1 MYDVIVVGGGPIGS
15 YVACKLAA
23 QGHRVLVLE
32 RKSRAGEKVCCTGII
47 GQECVDTF
55 AIEDKLILL
64 RVNSASLFS
73 PSGNRL
79 HLRREE
85 PQACILDRIAFD
97 IAMTERAQHAG
108 ADYHF
113 NSRVSDVTI
122 EKDRALVITSCEG
135 KEYKTTAKS
144 VVIAGGFTPGF
155 IGRLGL
161 GLFRDFTIGVQVEVK
176 TPGTEEVEVYFGD
189 VAPGFFGWIVPTT
202 PSKARVGLMSRE
214 KPGLYLRKWLEQLAS
229 RGKIASADVKISY
242 GGIPLKPLTRTYGER
257 VIVVGNAAGQVKPTS
272 GGGIY
277 YGLISAEIAAETL
290 HQALADDDLSARRL
304 ARYERGW
311 RKKLGR
317 ELRTGY
323 WARKLFE
330 RLSNRQI
337 DRLFETVK
345 AGGIDEAL
353 LKVEDLSFDWHGRT
367 IVSLL
372 KYQVVARTL
381 NVMKLPFK
389 AGRIDR

>member
-1 MYDVIVVGGGPIGS
+1 MRDVIVVGGGPIGS

-32 RKSRAGEKVCCTGII
+32 RKARAGEKVCCAGII
-47 GQECVDTF
+47 GQECVNAFD
-55 AIEDKLILL
+55 IEDKVILR

-108 ADYHF
+108 ADYNF
-113 NSRVSDVTI
+113 NSRVKNVTI

-155 IGRLGL
+155 IERLGL
-161 GLFRDFTIGVQVEVK
+161 GAFRDFTIGVQVEVK
-176 TPGTEEVEVYFGD
+176 TPGTDEVEGYFGD

-202 PSKARVGLMSRE
+202 PSMARVGLMSRE

-229 RGKIASADVKISY
+229 RDKIASADVKISY

-257 VIVVGNAAGQVKPTS
+257 MIVVGDAAGQVKPTS

-277 YGLISAEIAAETL
+277 YGLLSAEIAAATL
-290 HQALADDDLSARRL
+290 HQALADDDLSAKRL

-353 LKVEDLSFDWHGRT
+353 LKAEDLSFDWHGRT

>member
-1 MYDVIVVGGGPIGS
+1 MYDAIIVGGGPIGS
-15 YVACKLAA
+15 YVAYRLAS

-32 RKSRAGEKVCCTGII
+32 RKSGAGERVCCTGII
-47 GQECVDTF
+47 GQECVNTF
-55 AIEDKLILL
+55 AIEDKAILH

-85 PQACILDRIAFD
+85 PQACILDRAAFD

-108 ADYHF
+108 ADYNF
-113 NSRVSDVTI
+113 DSRVKDVI
-122 EKDRALVITSCEG
+122 FASSHASVAVSCRG
-135 KEYKTTAKS
+135 KEYKITAKS
-144 VVIAGGFTPGF
+144 AVIASGFAPGL
-155 IGRLGL
+155 IWRLGL
-161 GLFRDFTIGVQVEVK
+161 GAFRDFTIGVQAEVE
-176 TPGTEEVEVYFGD
+176 TPGTDEVEVYFGD
-189 VAPGFFGWIVPTT
+189 MAPGFFGWVVPTT
-202 PSKARVGLMSRE
+202 PSMARVGLMSRQ

-229 RGKIASADVKISY
+229 QGEIASADVRIGY

-257 VIVVGNAAGQVKPTS
+257 MIVVGNAAGQVKPTS

-277 YGLISAEIAAETL
+277 YGLLSAEIAAATL
-290 HQALADDDLSARRL
+290 HQALADNDLSAKRL

-337 DRLFETVK
+337 DRLFEIVK

-353 LKVEDLSFDWHGRT
+353 LKAEDISFDWHGRT
-367 IVSLL
+367 IVRLL
-372 KYQVVARTL
+372 KYQMVARTL
-381 NVMKLPFK
+381 DVMKLPFK

>member
-15 YVACKLAA
+15 HIAGRLAA
-23 QGHRVLVLE
+23 QRHRVLVLE
-32 RKSRAGEKVCCTGII
+32 RETRAGEKVCCTGII
-47 GQECVDTF
+47 GQECVNAFD
-55 AIEDKLILL
+55 IEDKVILR
-64 RVNSASLFS
+64 RVNRASLFS

-85 PQACILDRIAFD
+85 PQACILDRPAFD
-97 IAMTERAQHAG
+97 TTMTARAQNAG
-108 ADYHF
+108 AEYNF

-122 EKDRALVITSCEG
+122 EKGRALVITSRGG
-135 KEYKTTAKS
+135 KEYKIPARA

-161 GLFRDFTIGVQVEVK
+161 GAFRDFTIGVQAEVAI
-176 TPGTEEVEVYFGD
+176 PGIDEVEVYFGD

-202 PSKARVGLMSRE
+202 PPMARVGLMARE
-214 KPGLYLRKWLEQLAS
+214 KPSLYLRKWLEQLAT
-229 RGKIASADVKISY
+229 RGTVASADIKPCY
-242 GGIPLKPLTRTYGER
+242 GGIPLKPLVRTCGER
-257 VIVVGNAAGQVKPTS
+257 MIVVGDAAGQVKPTT

-277 YGLISAEIAAETL
+277 YGLISADIASETL
-290 HQALADDDLSARRL
+290 HQALTDDDLSARRL

-317 ELRTGY
+317 EIRTGY
-323 WARKLFE
+323 WARILFE

-337 DRLFETVK
+337 DQLFEIVK

-353 LKVEDLSFDWHGRT
+353 LQAEDISFDWHGRT
-367 IVSLL
+367 IASLL
-372 KYQVVARTL
+372 KYRVVARTL